1 MHILTKLNSQLT
13 ICFDFIQTL
22 YLYRML
28 AIHIWSETFGK
39 CRKGECCNYV
49 KGSCLKG
56 CDVWVYSEK
65 CDFGMLNNV

>member
-1 MHILTKLNSQLT
+1 
-13 ICFDFIQTL
+13 
-22 YLYRML
+22 ML

-49 KGSCLKG
+49 KGSCLNG